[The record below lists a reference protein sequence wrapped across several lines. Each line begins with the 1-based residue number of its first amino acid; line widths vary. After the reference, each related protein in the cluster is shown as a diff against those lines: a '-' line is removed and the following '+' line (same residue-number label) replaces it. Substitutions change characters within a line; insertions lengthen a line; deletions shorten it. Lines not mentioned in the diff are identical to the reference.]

1 MYIFEEIR
9 NGGAE
14 DDLSPETSFAIALN
28 PTPQALHPS
37 SMTQRVWNCFNH
49 SSLGFYLHPL
59 SRVLSADLL
68 ERLILR
74 PSTCFPIYHTFS

>member
-37 SMTQRVWNCFNH
+37 SMTQRVWNC
-49 SSLGFYLHPL
+49 
-59 SRVLSADLL
+59 
-68 ERLILR
+68 LI
-74 PSTCFPIYHTFS
+74 TAV